1 MKAAWNLLIAI
12 GAFIGVWWLLALIGK
27 KLGKDMR
34 GNP

>member
-1 MKAAWNLLIAI
+1 MKAIANLLIAI
-12 GAFIGVWWLLALIGK
+12 GSFIGVWWLLALLGK